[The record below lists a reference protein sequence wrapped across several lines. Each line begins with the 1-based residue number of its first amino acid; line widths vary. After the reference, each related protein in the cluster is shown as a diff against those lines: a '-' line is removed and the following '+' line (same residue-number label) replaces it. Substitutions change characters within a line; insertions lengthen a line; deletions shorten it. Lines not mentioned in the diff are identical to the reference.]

1 MNVIQKSNAMGAQS
15 MTSLEIAQVTGKK
28 HDIAGDCSGDW
39 QDAQG
44 CDESHPK
51 HGASLVEG

>member
-15 MTSLEIAQVTGKK
+15 MTSLEIAQV
-28 HDIAGDCSGDW
+28 
-39 QDAQG
+39 QG

>member
-15 MTSLEIAQVTGKK
+15 MTSLEI
-28 HDIAGDCSGDW
+28 GDW